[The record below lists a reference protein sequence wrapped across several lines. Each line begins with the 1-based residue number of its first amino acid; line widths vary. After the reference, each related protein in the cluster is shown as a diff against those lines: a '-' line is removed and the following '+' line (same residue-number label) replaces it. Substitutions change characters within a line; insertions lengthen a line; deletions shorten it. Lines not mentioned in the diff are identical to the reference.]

1 MTQHEP
7 GSTDSDLLNRLRKA
21 IGSAY
26 EIDRCIG
33 EGGMATVFLA
43 RDLRHG
49 RLVAIKLLT
58 PELGAIIGAVRFLAE
73 IKVTAPLQH
82 PHILGLLDSGEGDG
96 LLWYVMPYV
105 DGESLRQRLDRE
117 RQLAIPDAVR
127 LATEVAD
134 ALHYAHRQGI
144 IHRDIKPENVLLR
157 DGRAVVADFG
167 IALAASRAGGTRL
180 TGTGLSLGTPAY
192 MSPEQAMGD
201 RELDARSDQYSLAA
215 MLYEMLAGVPPHTG
229 PTMQAVLS
237 ALLTRPPEPIR
248 SLRASVPDAV
258 ADALE
263 IALAKLPA
271 DRFPT
276 TEAFARALV
285 DGPSSGGVRTAPQG
299 TRTST
304 TSRRRRGIAFVAAAM
319 LVGIGIGAASSY
331 VARSAPAS
339 VLPILQFDVLADSG
353 LQIDPFAELTPDGST
368 LVYRAFDGDSI
379 ALYTH
384 RFAEGVSR
392 RVGNAERGRKA
403 PLSTPMIS
411 PDGLEM
417 IYATETGLQ
426 RERLDGRNTTQIV
439 ENRTVN
445 VFLVGGAWMPG
456 NRLIYGISANAS
468 TGNRQFVVDLKGG
481 GAQRWSLA
489 GDTVSMLH
497 SFAALPDTDRVLAVR
512 LSGGIST
519 IGMVSLGARTFT
531 VIRPGLSPRYLA
543 SGHLLFGQASGAV
556 SVQPFDLQRGDTTGP
571 PVQVAEQVSIV
582 MDAIVTFASAPTGML
597 VTTSRAA
604 GDATLRVS
612 RGSGGAAVLL
622 TGPKFW
628 EPRLSPDGRRLA
640 VARYLTDQNF
650 GELWLYDFATQT
662 DQRLTQN
669 GAAGADANDVVWSP
683 DGRQLVYSAYDS
695 ADAYSQAQG
704 KSLWVMPVD
713 RSAPARLLL
722 KEAGGDHWP
731 ACFTPDGRNVVFVL
745 RTKSANRREIWTV
758 PIDGGPPRPLLQT
771 SYNVGAP
778 RFSPDGRWITFES
791 DETGQREVYVQ
802 PYPGPG
808 PRLRLSTA
816 GGRTPMFTNNGRTLV
831 YWTHDVLEEVDLD
844 LSKPEPILARR
855 RRATVSFPTF
865 TESPQYDF
873 TADGSTFV
881 AVQMPPS
888 SNRFVVS
895 TRLMVAVPTAR

>member
-1 MTQHEP
+1 MV
-7 GSTDSDLLNRLRKA
+7 DLLERLRKA
-21 IGSAY
+21 AGAAY
-26 EIDRCIG
+26 DIDRCIG
-33 EGGMATVFLA
+33 EGGMATVYLA
-43 RDLRHG
+43 RDVRHG
-49 RLVAIKLLT
+49 RSVAIKVLT
-58 PELGAIIGAVRFLAE
+58 PELGAIIGAERFLAE
-73 IKVTAPLQH
+73 IQVTAPLQH

-117 RQLAIPDAVR
+117 RQLSIADAVR
-127 LATEVAD
+127 WVTEVAD

-167 IALAASRAGGTRL
+167 IALAASRAGGARL

-229 PTMQAVLS
+229 PTMQAVMS
-237 ALLTRPPEPIR
+237 ALLTRVPEPIR

-285 DGPSSGGVRTAPQG
+285 DGPAAGGVRTAPHG
-299 TRTST
+299 ARMATRSFG
-304 TSRRRRGIAFVAAAM
+304 RRGIAFAAAAM
-319 LVGIGIGAASSY
+319 LVGIGIGAASLY
-331 VARSAPAS
+331 AVRSAPATA
-339 VLPILQFDVLADSG
+339 LPILQFDVLADSG

-368 LVYRAFDGDSI
+368 LMYRAFNGDSI
-379 ALYTH
+379 ALYSH
-384 RFAEGVSR
+384 RFAEGLSR
-392 RVGNAERGRKA
+392 RVGSAERGRTA
-403 PLSTPMIS
+403 PLSSPMIS
-411 PDGLEM
+411 PDGFEM

-426 RERLDGRNTTQIV
+426 RQRLDGSNASQIV
-439 ENRTVN
+439 EDRTVN

-489 GDTVSMLH
+489 GDTVSMLN

-512 LSGGIST
+512 LAGGISM
-519 IGMVSLGARTFT
+519 IGVVSLGARTFT
-531 VIRPGLSPRYLA
+531 PVRPGLSPRYLA
-543 SGHLLFGQASGAV
+543 SGHLLFGQTSGAV

-571 PVQVAEQVSIV
+571 PVQVAEQVATV
-582 MDAIVTFASAPTGML
+582 MDAISGFTSATTGLL

-604 GDATLRVS
+604 GDATLRVA
-612 RGSGGAAVLL
+612 RGSGNTTVLL
-622 TGPKFW
+622 TAQKFW
-628 EPRLSPDGRRLA
+628 GPRLSPDGRRLA

-650 GELWLYDFATQT
+650 GDLWLYDFATQT

-683 DGRQLVYSAYDS
+683 DGRQLVFSAYDS
-695 ADAYSQAQG
+695 ADGYAQTQG
-704 KSLWVMPVD
+704 KSIWMMPVD

-722 KEAGGDHWP
+722 KALGDHWP
-731 ACFTPDGRNVVFVL
+731 ACFTPDGRSLVYVL
-745 RTKSANRREIWTV
+745 RTKPVNRREIWTV

-778 RFSPDGRWITFES
+778 RFSPDGRWLAFES

-831 YWTHDVLEEVDLD
+831 YWTRDVLEEVDLD

-888 SNRFVVS
+888 ANRFVVS

>member
-1 MTQHEP
+1 MV
-7 GSTDSDLLNRLRKA
+7 DLLERLRKA
-21 IGSAY
+21 AGAAY
-26 EIDRCIG
+26 DIDRCIG
-33 EGGMATVFLA
+33 EGGMATVYLA
-43 RDLRHG
+43 RDVRHG
-49 RLVAIKLLT
+49 RSVAIKVLT
-58 PELGAIIGAVRFLAE
+58 PELGAIIGAERFLAE
-73 IKVTAPLQH
+73 IQVTAPLQH

-117 RQLAIPDAVR
+117 RQLSIADAVR
-127 LATEVAD
+127 WVTEVAD

-167 IALAASRAGGTRL
+167 IALAASRAGGARL

-229 PTMQAVLS
+229 PTMQAVMS
-237 ALLTRPPEPIR
+237 ALLTRVPEPIR

-285 DGPSSGGVRTAPQG
+285 DGPAAGGVRTAPHG
-299 TRTST
+299 ARMATRSFG
-304 TSRRRRGIAFVAAAM
+304 RRGIAFAAAAM
-319 LVGIGIGAASSY
+319 LVGIGIGAASLY
-331 VARSAPAS
+331 AVRSAPATA
-339 VLPILQFDVLADSG
+339 LPILQFDVLADSG

-368 LVYRAFDGDSI
+368 LMYRALNGDSI
-379 ALYTH
+379 ALYSH

-392 RVGNAERGRKA
+392 RVGSAERGRTA
-403 PLSTPMIS
+403 PLSSPMIS
-411 PDGLEM
+411 PDGFEM

-426 RERLDGRNTTQIV
+426 RQRLDGSNASQIV
-439 ENRTVN
+439 EDRTVN

-489 GDTVSMLH
+489 GDTVSMLN

-512 LSGGIST
+512 LAGGISM
-519 IGMVSLGARTFT
+519 IGVVSLGARTFT
-531 VIRPGLSPRYLA
+531 PVRPGLSPRYLA
-543 SGHLLFGQASGAV
+543 SGHLLFGQTSGAV

-571 PVQVAEQVSIV
+571 PVQVAEQVATV
-582 MDAIVTFASAPTGML
+582 MDAISGFTSATTGLL

-604 GDATLRVS
+604 GDATLRVA
-612 RGSGGAAVLL
+612 RGSGNTTVLL
-622 TGPKFW
+622 TAQKFW
-628 EPRLSPDGRRLA
+628 GPRLSPDGRRLA

-650 GELWLYDFATQT
+650 GDLWLYDFATQT

-683 DGRQLVYSAYDS
+683 DGRQLVFSAYDS
-695 ADAYSQAQG
+695 ADGYAQTQG
-704 KSLWVMPVD
+704 KSIWMMPVD

-722 KEAGGDHWP
+722 KALGDHWP
-731 ACFTPDGRNVVFVL
+731 ACFTPDGRNLVYVL
-745 RTKSANRREIWTV
+745 RTKPVNRREIWTV

-778 RFSPDGRWITFES
+778 RFSPDGRWLAFES

-831 YWTHDVLEEVDLD
+831 YWTRDVLEEVDLD

-888 SNRFVVS
+888 ANRFVVS

>member
-1 MTQHEP
+1 MV
-7 GSTDSDLLNRLRKA
+7 DLLERLRKA
-21 IGSAY
+21 AGAAY
-26 EIDRCIG
+26 DIDRCIG
-33 EGGMATVFLA
+33 EGGMATVYLA
-43 RDLRHG
+43 RDVRHG
-49 RLVAIKLLT
+49 RSVAIKVLT
-58 PELGAIIGAVRFLAE
+58 PELGAIIGAERFLAE
-73 IKVTAPLQH
+73 IQVTAPLQH

-117 RQLAIPDAVR
+117 RQLSIADAVR
-127 LATEVAD
+127 WVTEVAD

-167 IALAASRAGGTRL
+167 IALAASRAGGARL

-229 PTMQAVLS
+229 PTMQAVMS
-237 ALLTRPPEPIR
+237 ALLTRVPEPIR

-285 DGPSSGGVRTAPQG
+285 DGPAAGGVRTAPHG
-299 TRTST
+299 ARMATRSFG
-304 TSRRRRGIAFVAAAM
+304 RRGIAFAAAAM
-319 LVGIGIGAASSY
+319 LVGIGIGAASLY
-331 VARSAPAS
+331 AVRSAPATA
-339 VLPILQFDVLADSG
+339 LPILQFDVLADSG

-368 LVYRAFDGDSI
+368 LMYRALNGDSI
-379 ALYTH
+379 ALYSH

-392 RVGNAERGRKA
+392 RVGSAERGRTA
-403 PLSTPMIS
+403 PLSSPMIS
-411 PDGLEM
+411 PDGFEM

-426 RERLDGRNTTQIV
+426 RQRLDGSNASQIV
-439 ENRTVN
+439 EDRTVN

-489 GDTVSMLH
+489 GDTVSMLN

-512 LSGGIST
+512 LAGGISM
-519 IGMVSLGARTFT
+519 IGVVSLGARTFT
-531 VIRPGLSPRYLA
+531 PVRPGLSPRYLA
-543 SGHLLFGQASGAV
+543 SGHLLFGQTSGAV

-571 PVQVAEQVSIV
+571 PVQVAEQVATV
-582 MDAIVTFASAPTGML
+582 MDAISGFTSATTGLL

-604 GDATLRVS
+604 GDATLRVA
-612 RGSGGAAVLL
+612 RGSGNTTVLL
-622 TGPKFW
+622 TAQKFW
-628 EPRLSPDGRRLA
+628 GPRLSPDGRRLA

-650 GELWLYDFATQT
+650 GDLWLYDFATQT

-683 DGRQLVYSAYDS
+683 DGRQLVFSAYDS
-695 ADAYSQAQG
+695 ADGYAQTQG
-704 KSLWVMPVD
+704 KSIWMMPVD

-722 KEAGGDHWP
+722 KALGDHWP
-731 ACFTPDGRNVVFVL
+731 ACFTPDGRSLVYVL
-745 RTKSANRREIWTV
+745 RTKPANRREIWTV

-778 RFSPDGRWITFES
+778 RFSPDGRWLAFES

-831 YWTHDVLEEVDLD
+831 YWTRDVLEEVDLD

-888 SNRFVVS
+888 ANRFVVS

>member
-1 MTQHEP
+1 MV
-7 GSTDSDLLNRLRKA
+7 DLLERLRKA
-21 IGSAY
+21 AGAAY
-26 EIDRCIG
+26 DIDRCIG
-33 EGGMATVFLA
+33 EGGMATVYLA
-43 RDLRHG
+43 RDVRHG
-49 RLVAIKLLT
+49 RSVAIKVLT
-58 PELGAIIGAVRFLAE
+58 PELGAIIGAERFLAE
-73 IKVTAPLQH
+73 IQVTAPLQH

-117 RQLAIPDAVR
+117 RQLSIADAVR
-127 LATEVAD
+127 WVTEVAD

-167 IALAASRAGGTRL
+167 IALAASRAGGARL

-229 PTMQAVLS
+229 PTMQAVMS
-237 ALLTRPPEPIR
+237 ALLTRVPEPIR

-285 DGPSSGGVRTAPQG
+285 DGPAAGGVRTAPHG
-299 TRTST
+299 TRMATRSFG
-304 TSRRRRGIAFVAAAM
+304 RRGIASIAAAM

-331 VARSAPAS
+331 AVRSAPAS
-339 VLPILQFDVLADSG
+339 ALPILQFDVLADSG

-368 LVYRAFDGDSI
+368 LMYRALNGDSI
-379 ALYTH
+379 ALYSH

-392 RVGNAERGRKA
+392 RVGSAERGRKA
-403 PLSTPMIS
+403 PLSSPMIS
-411 PDGLEM
+411 PDGFEM

-426 RERLDGRNTTQIV
+426 RQRLDGSNASQIV
-439 ENRTVN
+439 EDRTVN

-512 LSGGIST
+512 LAGGISM
-519 IGMVSLGARTFT
+519 IGVVSLGARTFT
-531 VIRPGLSPRYLA
+531 PVRPGLSPRYLA
-543 SGHLLFGQASGAV
+543 SGHLLFGQTSGAV

-571 PVQVAEQVSIV
+571 PVQVAEQVATV
-582 MDAIVTFASAPTGML
+582 MDAISGFTSATTGLL

-604 GDATLRVS
+604 GDATLRVA
-612 RGSGGAAVLL
+612 RGSGNTTVLL
-622 TGPKFW
+622 TAQKFW
-628 EPRLSPDGRRLA
+628 GPRLSPDGRRLA

-650 GELWLYDFATQT
+650 GDLWLYDFATQT

-683 DGRQLVYSAYDS
+683 DGRQLVFSAYDS
-695 ADAYSQAQG
+695 ADGYAQTQG
-704 KSLWVMPVD
+704 KSIWMMPVD

-722 KEAGGDHWP
+722 KALGDHWP
-731 ACFTPDGRNVVFVL
+731 ACFTPDGRSLVYVL
-745 RTKSANRREIWTV
+745 RTKPVNRREIWTV

-778 RFSPDGRWITFES
+778 RFSPDGRWLAFES

-831 YWTHDVLEEVDLD
+831 YWTRDVLEEVDLD

-888 SNRFVVS
+888 ANRFVVS

>member
-1 MTQHEP
+1 MV
-7 GSTDSDLLNRLRKA
+7 DLLERLRKA
-21 IGSAY
+21 AGAAY
-26 EIDRCIG
+26 DIDRCIG
-33 EGGMATVFLA
+33 EGGMATVYLA
-43 RDLRHG
+43 RDVRHG
-49 RLVAIKLLT
+49 RSVAIKVLT
-58 PELGAIIGAVRFLAE
+58 PELGAIIGAERFLAE
-73 IKVTAPLQH
+73 IQVTAPLQH

-117 RQLAIPDAVR
+117 RQLSIADAVR
-127 LATEVAD
+127 WVTEVAD

-167 IALAASRAGGTRL
+167 IALAASRAGGARL

-229 PTMQAVLS
+229 PTMQAVMS
-237 ALLTRPPEPIR
+237 ALLTRVPEPIR

-285 DGPSSGGVRTAPQG
+285 DGPAAGGVRTAPHG
-299 TRTST
+299 ARMATRSFG
-304 TSRRRRGIAFVAAAM
+304 RRGIAFAAAAM
-319 LVGIGIGAASSY
+319 LVGIGIGAASLY
-331 VARSAPAS
+331 AVRSAPATA
-339 VLPILQFDVLADSG
+339 LPILQFDVLADSG

-368 LVYRAFDGDSI
+368 LMYRAFNGDSI
-379 ALYTH
+379 ALYSH

-392 RVGNAERGRKA
+392 RVGSAERGRTA
-403 PLSTPMIS
+403 PLSSPMIS
-411 PDGLEM
+411 PDGFEM

-426 RERLDGRNTTQIV
+426 RQRLDGSNASQIV
-439 ENRTVN
+439 EDRTVN

-489 GDTVSMLH
+489 GDTVSMLN

-512 LSGGIST
+512 LAGGISM
-519 IGMVSLGARTFT
+519 IGVVSLGARTFT
-531 VIRPGLSPRYLA
+531 PVRPGLSPRYLA
-543 SGHLLFGQASGAV
+543 SGHLLFGQTSGAV

-571 PVQVAEQVSIV
+571 PVQVAEQVATV
-582 MDAIVTFASAPTGML
+582 MDAISGFTSATTGLL

-604 GDATLRVS
+604 GDATLRVA
-612 RGSGGAAVLL
+612 RGSGNTTVLL
-622 TGPKFW
+622 TAQKFW
-628 EPRLSPDGRRLA
+628 GPRLSPDGRRLA

-650 GELWLYDFATQT
+650 GDLWLYDFATQT

-683 DGRQLVYSAYDS
+683 DGRQLVFSAYDS
-695 ADAYSQAQG
+695 ADGYAQTQG
-704 KSLWVMPVD
+704 KSIWMMPVD

-722 KEAGGDHWP
+722 KALGDHWP
-731 ACFTPDGRNVVFVL
+731 ACFTPDGRSLVYVL
-745 RTKSANRREIWTV
+745 RTKPVNRREIWTV

-778 RFSPDGRWITFES
+778 RFSPDGRWLAFES

-831 YWTHDVLEEVDLD
+831 YWTRDVLEEVDLD

-888 SNRFVVS
+888 ANRFVVS